1 MQKATMADT
10 GDLVDL
16 GFSQDDSPLGDTIVL
31 RNCLASFASE
41 EAPRD
46 EIGACIKNVRWRTCA
61 YGARSN
67 PVFPF
72 YASIKGANK
81 LLLASDVL
89 NSLKA
94 IRFKSDYI
102 KDLECE
108 NIDFPGYH
116 SGAANNDE
124 IHNDDTKQNV
134 FAIEE
139 DSIDAP
145 ESFENHKYLKGLVD
159 GGKLWYVLL
168 HPVKHKHVDDTG
180 SYGYFCEMVCLFAVG
195 KSLVDDCLIGVVTH
209 QVCHNL
215 CD

>member
-1 MQKATMADT
+1 MAHT

-16 GFSQDDSPLGDTIVL
+16 GFSQDDSPIGDNIVL

-46 EIGACIKNVRWRTCA
+46 EIVSCIKNVRWRTCA
-61 YGARSN
+61 YGAASN

-72 YASIKGANK
+72 YAAIKSTNK
-81 LLLASDVL
+81 VLLASDVL

-102 KDLECE
+102 EDLECE
-108 NIDFPGYH
+108 HIDFPGYH
-116 SGAANNDE
+116 PGVANNDE
-124 IHNDDTKQNV
+124 IHNDGTKQHV
-134 FAIEE
+134 FATEE
-139 DSIDAP
+139 DSIDSP

-168 HPVKHKHVDDTG
+168 HPVKHKHVYVNGDNEWYD
-180 SYGYFCEMVCLFAVG
+180 YFCDMVCLFAVG
-195 KSLVDDCLIGVVTH
+195 KSLVGDCLIGVVTH

>member
-1 MQKATMADT
+1 MQNATMADT
-10 GDLVDL
+10 GDLVYL
-16 GFSQDDSPLGDTIVL
+16 GFSPDDSPLGDTIVL

-46 EIGACIKNVRWRTCA
+46 EIVSCIKHVRWSTCA
-61 YGARSN
+61 YGAASN

-108 NIDFPGYH
+108 QIDFPGYH
-116 SGAANNDE
+116 PGVFNNDE
-124 IHNDDTKQNV
+124 IHNDDTKQHV
-134 FAIEE
+134 FVTEE
-139 DSIDAP
+139 DSIDYP

-159 GGKLWYVLL
+159 RGKLWYVLL
-168 HPVKHKHVDDTG
+168 HPVKHKHVHDTG
-180 SYGYFCEMVCLFAVG
+180 WHCYSCEMVCLFAVG
-195 KSLVDDCLIGVVTH
+195 KSLVDDCLIGVVTY